1 MRLFVF
7 WTIALLVILNMS
19 FCTMSNSNELDDDES
34 SQTDGDFSLDKKPSW
49 AVGKRIIEF
58 KRHSA
63 SNQGGGD
70 LSRLFRFIGQ
80 NYHENAVKNPNR
92 KMF

>member
-1 MRLFVF
+1 MRLFLF
-7 WTIALLVILNMS
+7 WTIAILLILNMS
-19 FCTMSNSNELDDDES
+19 FCKMSNSNEIDDDES
-34 SQTDGDFSLDKKPSW
+34 SRTDDDFSLEKRPSW

-70 LSRLFRFIGQ
+70 LYRLLRLIGQ
-80 NYHENAVKNPNR
+80 NYHENSVKNPNR